1 MKKTTTISLFLLRI
15 FSFFAIPILAQSVEI
30 RQEHPT
36 DIYLPKLSEST
47 QSTNNQGSGINNV
60 QSKYSAIR
68 YKSKVQQQQ
77 QQQNVNAED
86 CTSDSSWR
94 SIYNNKIQLPIF
106 DNAAHL
112 HQHLDWEKYLN
123 SVYGNSLTF
132 PLDLRDFTFFW
143 NSNWLR
149 PPKTILD
156 KKAPNTWHS
165 SKYAVLGEFMFEQ
178 IWQMNSDAPEL
189 IHVYGDASNQKQ
201 VPIIDTKFMKK
212 QIQSGQIGFDSNT
225 KVEVYHEC
233 CDPPNVGL
241 WFLLVKGSGIYF
253 NLGNTITFY
262 THVEASIYFNILTKM
277 NTFKQNNDTSS
288 SSYIWWKKASDKM
301 ATYRSYVR
309 DTKLN
314 MNIALKQIGFNS
326 GTFAKIDKHVLGD
339 PRLFGDIDERLCPDK
354 KINDIIF
361 ISKQVSNK
369 RVNNYF
375 LISNDILD
383 F

>member
-201 VPIIDTKFMKK
+201 VPIID
-212 QIQSGQIGFDSNT
+212 
-225 KVEVYHEC
+225 
-233 CDPPNVGL
+233 
-241 WFLLVKGSGIYF
+241 
-253 NLGNTITFY
+253 
-262 THVEASIYFNILTKM
+262 
-277 NTFKQNNDTSS
+277 
-288 SSYIWWKKASDKM
+288 
-301 ATYRSYVR
+301 
-309 DTKLN
+309 
-314 MNIALKQIGFNS
+314 
-326 GTFAKIDKHVLGD
+326 
-339 PRLFGDIDERLCPDK
+339 
-354 KINDIIF
+354 
-361 ISKQVSNK
+361 
-369 RVNNYF
+369 
-375 LISNDILD
+375 
-383 F
+383 